1 MLGTR
6 GFVPVVPRDTTPL
19 SFLMV
24 FWQKFLIPYIIS
36 WRQNMHTEVRLNIKI
51 MQSCIGCDDYKSL
64 TSKPLH
70 QILKFTPNL
79 RAVFW
84 NVCWTQRRFLCW
96 AAGSR
101 GVPSQLRCRRRPNT
115 PWRCSTPTTGA
126 GRCSSSS
133 PSAPLSLRFHP
144 SLCNNTETSQRHKTL
159 KFPVS
164 VARQVTNVI
173 NFKIDAILGKTK
185 CLKAENQDLSSCSLE
200 RKVSQPHA
208 THPLI
213 VLWIFTTTQLRF

>member
-1 MLGTR
+1 M
-6 GFVPVVPRDTTPL
+6 
-19 SFLMV
+19 
-24 FWQKFLIPYIIS
+24 
-36 WRQNMHTEVRLNIKI
+36 

-64 TSKPLH
+64 TLKSKPLH

-115 PWRCSTPTTGA
+115 PWRCLTPTTGA

-144 SLCNNTETSQRHKTL
+144 SLRNNIETSQRHKTL

-173 NFKIDAILGKTK
+173 NFKIDVILGKTK

-200 RKVSQPHA
+200 RKVIQPHA
-208 THPLI
+208 THPSI
-213 VLWIFTTTQLRF
+213 VLWIFTTPRLRF